1 MRVKPR
7 LRCIVD
13 ISFGLRS
20 VREGLSVDL
29 GKVVEVGSHHA
40 QVAVT
45 TTEDRVA
52 NISELAGVDVV
63 LLDPKVGEALN
74 LVLWLVLRGKEVLNT
89 LDVVVTVDNMSLPL
103 LSRTVEAESPRLLVV
118 LDGHAVHLA
127 VSGRA
132 VWVVHWGS
140 VGEQSIG

>member
-40 QVAVT
+40 QVAVAT
-45 TTEDRVA
+45 SEDRGT
-52 NISELAGVDVV
+52 EL
-63 LLDPKVGEALN
+63 
-74 LVLWLVLRGKEVLNT
+74 LR
-89 LDVVVTVDNMSLPL
+89 
-103 LSRTVEAESPRLLVV
+103 R
-118 LDGHAVHLA
+118 
-127 VSGRA
+127 RA
-132 VWVVHWGS
+132 MR
-140 VGEQSIG
+140 